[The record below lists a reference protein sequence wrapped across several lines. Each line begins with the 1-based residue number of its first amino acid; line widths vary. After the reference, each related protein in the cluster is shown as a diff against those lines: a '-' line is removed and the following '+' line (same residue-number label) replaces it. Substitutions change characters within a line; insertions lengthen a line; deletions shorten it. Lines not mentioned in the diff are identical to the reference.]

1 MQGLAGSSLPGC
13 AGRASTGVRW
23 NQIGGRRDPH
33 PQRQR
38 SGAARSRAQAGR
50 QDGGLRAIAQAAVDV
65 ELFTIP
71 LYMTSLYSIQG
82 MHAITGQG
90 NDFYQG
96 RLWPGSKTSANPVT
110 ANEQA
115 FNLVFSVF
123 IQEMLHLQMAANM
136 ATVLGVSPNFTDT
149 ALQDDRHGWTCYGP
163 DQQRHPQ
170 HHRPEGHD
178 PPRGCAGE
186 RRAPVGRPA
195 AAVHRHRAA
204 RGRRPRQHQAGQ
216 GGATTSP
223 RRRSPTGSRASP
235 CRGSAPSAGCTSATT
250 TI

>member
-1 MQGLAGSSLPGC
+1 LRRPP
-13 AGRASTGVRW
+13 STGVFAGFRSEDAVTRTLSASA
-23 NQIGGRRDPH
+23 QAPRDPALKKTDKM
-33 PQRQR
+33 
-38 SGAARSRAQAGR
+38 AA
-50 QDGGLRAIAQAAVDV
+50 LRAIAQAAVDV

-163 DQQRHPQ
+163 DNSVIPNIIDLKDTI
-170 HHRPEGHD
+170 HHEDVPVNVGPLSDPCCGCSSPSSSPRPT
-178 PPRGCAGE
+178 PAPTSSRA
-186 RRAPVGRPA
+186 RRR
-195 AAVHRHRAA
+195 
-204 RGRRPRQHQAGQ
+204 
-216 GGATTSP
+216 TTSP
-223 RRRSPTGSRASP
+223 PRRSPTGSPASP
-235 CRGSAPSAGCTSATT
+235 CRGSAPSAGCTSAIT